1 VFDKFEEESEEMD
14 FPQRVVAHNLALLD
28 ALAELTESKK
38 KLGEELGHMI
48 KALVIM
54 AGGEV
59 NMTNAFISAGE
70 SPTCELKHEIVND
83 GESIRLWVE
92 EVEGGE

>member
-1 VFDKFEEESEEMD
+1 MFDNDDTDLD

-59 NMTNAFISAGE
+59 TMTNAFISAGE
-70 SPTCELKHEIVND
+70 SPTCELKHEIIND
-83 GESIRLWVE
+83 GESIRMWIE
-92 EVEGGE
+92 EVEVNQ

>member
-1 VFDKFEEESEEMD
+1 MFDNNDTDLD

-59 NMTNAFISAGE
+59 VMTNAFVSAGE
-70 SPTCELKHEIVND
+70 SPTCELKHEILND
-83 GESIRLWVE
+83 GESIRMWIE
-92 EVEGGE
+92 EVEVTR

>member
-1 VFDKFEEESEEMD
+1 MFEEDSEEMD
-14 FPQRVVAHNLALLD
+14 LSKRMVAHNLALLD

-59 NMTNAFISAGE
+59 TMTNTFISAGE
-70 SPTCELKHEIVND
+70 SPTCELKHEILDD
-83 GESIRLWVE
+83 GESIRMWIE
-92 EVEGGE
+92 EVEATQ